1 MNTQNE
7 HQEKQD
13 FTEVGLL
20 IKSFRLEKG
29 YTSNDFARLLDISY
43 PTLSRIEN
51 GHHGPNINVV
61 GKLAELGMDTSELT
75 IASRPHFKEQTLS
88 YRLSELENKVVKM
101 EQTIKTLLD
110 VINKGE

>member
-1 MNTQNE
+1 
-7 HQEKQD
+7 
-13 FTEVGLL
+13 
-20 IKSFRLEKG
+20 
-29 YTSNDFARLLDISY
+29 
-43 PTLSRIEN
+43 
-51 GHHGPNINVV
+51 
-61 GKLAELGMDTSELT
+61 MDTSELT